1 MNESTD
7 ALSARKPAALVFDLD
22 GVIIRSTLPK
32 HRTML
37 SLFPTSAEAELSEM
51 LLSLGGVPRREKLEL
66 AFNVSHGRQPTEAE
80 LAELLRC
87 YAHRLEQ
94 VLAQPES
101 MPGLACFVRRAAGP
115 KFVCS
120 AAPAAEV
127 KAQLARLD
135 LTQYFQRIYA
145 SQSDK
150 ALALRDIQLQRPE
163 LRVLFFGDAPQDLAA
178 AKVAGVGFVAV
189 VGERDAFPGQA
200 IPKLQDFS
208 DERLVERC
216 MLKAL
221 HGMGA

>member
-1 MNESTD
+1 MSESTGG
-7 ALSARKPAALVFDLD
+7 ASARAAAVLVFDLD

-32 HRTML
+32 HRAML
-37 SLFPTSAEAELSEM
+37 SLFPSSVHGALSET
-51 LLSLGGVPRREKLEL
+51 LLRLGGVPRREKLGL
-66 AFNVSHGRQPTEAE
+66 AFRMSHGRQPTEAE

-127 KAQLARLD
+127 QAQLARLD
-135 LTQYFQRIYA
+135 LLPYFQRVYA

-150 ALALRDIQLQRPE
+150 VIALRDIQLQRPE
-163 LRVLFFGDAPQDLAA
+163 LRVLFFGDALQDLAA
-178 AKVAGVGFVAV
+178 AKAAGVGFVAV

-208 DERLVERC
+208 DELLVERC
-216 MLKAL
+216 MLEAL
-221 HGMGA
+221 RRVRA